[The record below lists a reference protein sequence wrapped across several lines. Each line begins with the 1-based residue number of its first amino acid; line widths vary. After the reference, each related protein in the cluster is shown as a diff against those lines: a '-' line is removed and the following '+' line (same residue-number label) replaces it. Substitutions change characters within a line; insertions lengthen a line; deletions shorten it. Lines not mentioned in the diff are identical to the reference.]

1 MNEPLIKPENEY
13 QQLVEL
19 VGGAYNAILINR
31 KMIYEIARTM
41 RGIIPKEKWD
51 ALNQKLVSLS
61 ANFEE
66 KSDDKY

>member
-51 ALNQKLVSLS
+51 ALNQKLISLP
-61 ANFEE
+61 AADEGKDNA
-66 KSDDKY
+66 